1 MEMLVLYCLF
11 SKFPVP
17 LLCLSLS
24 LSLTIVPN
32 CKAVHTSAPRKK
44 ESDYFLKIES
54 KLQCH
59 AHGSVQLAPC
69 LQRVALS
76 SI

>member
-1 MEMLVLYCLF
+1 
-11 SKFPVP
+11 
-17 LLCLSLS
+17 
-24 LSLTIVPN
+24 VPN
-32 CKAVHTSAPRKK
+32 CKAVHVWVPQKK
-44 ESDYFLKIES
+44 ESNCLPRIES

-59 AHGSVQLAPC
+59 AHGSIQLAPC